1 MAAKKSGKD
10 AAPDKQGRLRQI
22 WTVFTITRRN
32 DPALVWW
39 LLASVLGPIAIGLV
53 LGILIGHPIYLTV
66 ISLMI
71 GLTIAL
77 YVLTRRAERMAFNQI
92 IGQPGASAAALQN
105 LRKGWT
111 VEQEP
116 VGIDPRTQDLVF
128 RVIGRPGVILVTEGP
143 VPRVNRIAE
152 QERKRVSRVLGQNVP
167 VQVVH
172 AGEEDGQIPLRKLA
186 STLTRKRPVLTK
198 DEVTEVAKR
207 LRALGGA
214 RPPIP
219 KGVDPMRIRPDRKA
233 SRGR

>member
-10 AAPDKQGRLRQI
+10 AAPDKKGRLRQY
-22 WTVFTITRRN
+22 WLVFDVTRRN

-39 LLASVLGPIAIGLV
+39 MLLSILGSIAVGLV
-53 LGILIGHPIYLTV
+53 VGILIGHPIYLTI
-66 ISLMI
+66 ISVMV

-77 YVLTRRAERMAFNQI
+77 YVLTRRAERAAFNQI

-128 RVIGRPGVILVTEGP
+128 RAIGRPGVFLVTEGP
-143 VPRVNRIAE
+143 LPRVNRIAE
-152 QERKRVSRVLGQNVP
+152 QERKKVTRVLGQNVP
-167 VQVVH
+167 VHVVH
-172 AGEEDGQIPLRKLA
+172 SGEEDGQVPLRKLT
-186 STLTRKRPVLTK
+186 STLMKTRPSLTK
-198 DEVTEVAKR
+198 DEVSEVVKR
-207 LRALGGA
+207 LRALGGS

-233 SRGR
+233 TRGR